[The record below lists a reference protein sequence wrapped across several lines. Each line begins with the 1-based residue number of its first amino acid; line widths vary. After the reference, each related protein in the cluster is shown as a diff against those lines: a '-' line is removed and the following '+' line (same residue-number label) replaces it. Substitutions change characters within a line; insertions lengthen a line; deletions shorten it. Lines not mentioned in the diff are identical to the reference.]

1 MYKKIKDKD
10 TKNIKGYIF
19 GDNYFIYYYESKNA
33 KNKNKA
39 VYYIE
44 FEEVVILDKNYTKED
59 LREFI
64 DFLESEKLP
73 INDFRYI

>member
-1 MYKKIKDKD
+1 MFKQVKN
-10 TKNIKGYIF
+10 TKNIKGYIY

-44 FEEVVILDKNYTKED
+44 YKEIVILDKNYTKAD
-59 LREFI
+59 IKEFI
-64 DFLESEKLP
+64 EYLESEKFP

>member
-1 MYKKIKDKD
+1 MHKKIKD
-10 TKNIKGYIF
+10 TKKLKGYIF

-44 FEEVVILDKNYTKED
+44 YKEIVILDKNYNQDDIK
-59 LREFI
+59 EFI
-64 DFLESEKLP
+64 EYLEAEKFP
-73 INDFRYI
+73 INNFRYI

>member
-1 MYKKIKDKD
+1 MHKKIKN
-10 TKNIKGYIF
+10 TKNIKSYIL

>member
-1 MYKKIKDKD
+1 MHKKIKD
-10 TKNIKGYIF
+10 TKKLQGYIF

-44 FEEVVILDKNYTKED
+44 YKEIVILDRNYTKD
-59 LREFI
+59 DIKEFI
-64 DFLESEKLP
+64 EYLESEKFP

>member
-1 MYKKIKDKD
+1 MHKKIKN
-10 TKNIKGYIF
+10 TKNIEGYIL

>member
-1 MYKKIKDKD
+1 MHKKIKD
-10 TKNIKGYIF
+10 TKKLKGYIF

>member
-1 MYKKIKDKD
+1 MFKQVKNTKKL
-10 TKNIKGYIF
+10 KGYIY

-44 FEEVVILDKNYTKED
+44 FEEVVILDKNYTKND
-59 LREFI
+59 IKEFI
-64 DFLESEKLP
+64 EYLESEKFP

>member
-1 MYKKIKDKD
+1 MHKKIKD

-44 FEEVVILDKNYTKED
+44 FEEVVILDKNYIKED
-59 LREFI
+59 IREFI

>member
-1 MYKKIKDKD
+1 MHKKIKD

-19 GDNYFIYYYESKNA
+19 GDNYFIYYYETKNA

>member
-1 MYKKIKDKD
+1 MFKQVKN
-10 TKNIKGYIF
+10 TKNIKGYIH
-19 GDNYFIYYYESKNA
+19 GDNYLIYYYESKNA

-44 FEEVVILDKNYTKED
+44 YKEIVILDKNYTKD
-59 LREFI
+59 DIKEFI
-64 DFLESEKLP
+64 EYLESEKFP

>member
-1 MYKKIKDKD
+1 MHKKIKN
-10 TKNIKGYIF
+10 TKNIKGYIL

>member
-1 MYKKIKDKD
+1 MHKKIKD

>member
-1 MYKKIKDKD
+1 MHKKIKD

-59 LREFI
+59 LKEFI

>member
-1 MYKKIKDKD
+1 MFKQVKD

-64 DFLESEKLP
+64 GFLESEKLP

>member
-1 MYKKIKDKD
+1 MFKQVKNTKKL
-10 TKNIKGYIF
+10 KGYIYS
-19 GDNYFIYYYESKNA
+19 DKYFIYYYESKNA

-44 FEEVVILDKNYTKED
+44 YKEIVILDKNYTKD
-59 LREFI
+59 DIKEFI
-64 DFLESEKLP
+64 EYLESEKFP